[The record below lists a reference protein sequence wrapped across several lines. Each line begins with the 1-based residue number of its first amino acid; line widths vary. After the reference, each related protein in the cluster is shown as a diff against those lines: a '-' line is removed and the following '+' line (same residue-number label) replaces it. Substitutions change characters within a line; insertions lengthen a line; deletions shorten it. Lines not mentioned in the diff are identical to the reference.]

1 MPIVAV
7 DDYDVSEYNIIV
19 HQGTTFKR
27 SIVYKDDTGTILT
40 LGTGPS
46 ARMKV
51 RKYYPATLKVAA
63 YADSPVL
70 DIGTAGSGAS
80 ISAITITS
88 ASGLVSVNVS
98 AGDMAAIPAG
108 IYDYDLELTLGTAP
122 LTAGDAGDVVK
133 LITGLFEVK
142 KESTY

>member
-1 MPIVAV
+1 MPIVAT

-27 SIVYKDDTGTILT
+27 SIVYKNDLGVALT
-40 LGTGPS
+40 LGTAPS

-70 DIGTAGSGAS
+70 DIGTSGSGATTT
-80 ISAITITS
+80 AITITS
-88 ASGLVSVNVS
+88 GSGLVNIDVTAATM
-98 AGDMAAIPAG
+98 AGIPAG